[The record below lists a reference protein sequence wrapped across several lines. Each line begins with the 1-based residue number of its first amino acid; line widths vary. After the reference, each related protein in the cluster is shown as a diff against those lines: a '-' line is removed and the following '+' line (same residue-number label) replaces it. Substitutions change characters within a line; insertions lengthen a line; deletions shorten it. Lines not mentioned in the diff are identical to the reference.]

1 MAIPINPLSDKS
13 VAYRSVVDFYSA
25 RSSFAIPRKVILCLT
40 DRCNMRCNMCT
51 LQHTTV
57 EKKELEVS
65 DWVEAI
71 EELSWAKPTFLLFGG
86 EPLLYENVGS
96 LLDFLCQLDCPVEVV
111 TNGFFLEKYVDKLI
125 AVDARVTVSMSGVDK
140 VHDNIKNCPNSFQR
154 IAGFFDFLS
163 RHAPAYFS
171 NVGVNCVMTPDNID
185 GIEELIHFL
194 SSYPIHSLS
203 LQHMQFSSVALRNM
217 TDQFWKKAFGDAF
230 TLVLEPNVSYEYD
243 DAYLKRIKLLSSVV
257 KKWSGKMNISFFPAL
272 DSPDIDNYYSDRRHF
287 LCGKDNVCLKP
298 WRVPTIC
305 PNGDIS
311 NCSGMVLG
319 NIKKQSFWK
328 IWNGEKNNSF
338 RDSLISHGSFPF
350 CTRCCSFYEKYDL
363 SGKLNVDE

>member
-1 MAIPINPLSDKS
+1 MS
-13 VAYRSVVDFYSA
+13 
-25 RSSFAIPRKVILCLT
+25 
-40 DRCNMRCNMCT
+40 
-51 LQHTTV
+51 
-57 EKKELEVS
+57 
-65 DWVEAI
+65 
-71 EELSWAKPTFLLFGG
+71 GG
-86 EPLLYENVGS
+86 GRN
-96 LLDFLCQLDCPVEVV
+96 QW
-111 TNGFFLEKYVDKLI
+111 FFLEKYVDKLI

-257 KKWSGKMNISFFPAL
+257 K
-272 DSPDIDNYYSDRRHF
+272 
-287 LCGKDNVCLKP
+287 
-298 WRVPTIC
+298 
-305 PNGDIS
+305 NGQ
-311 NCSGMVLG
+311 V
-319 NIKKQSFWK
+319 
-328 IWNGEKNNSF
+328 
-338 RDSLISHGSFPF
+338 R
-350 CTRCCSFYEKYDL
+350 
-363 SGKLNVDE
+363 